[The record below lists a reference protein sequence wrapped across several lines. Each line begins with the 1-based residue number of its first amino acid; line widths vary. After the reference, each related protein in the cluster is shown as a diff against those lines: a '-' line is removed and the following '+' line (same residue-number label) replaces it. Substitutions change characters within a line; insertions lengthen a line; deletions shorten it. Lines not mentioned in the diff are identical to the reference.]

1 MTLPTLRLPDHLA
14 ASLAAGHPWVYRDH
28 VSGRPSIPDGAW
40 VRVEAGR
47 AAAVGL
53 WAAEG
58 PIAVRAFRRAPAGG
72 SLAVP
77 DRAWVRAT
85 VDRALDQRAAVGLGE
100 AGSNTGPAEPASVGA
115 GPGAARTDAYRLL
128 YGEGDGLPG
137 LTLDRYGRYA
147 VAKTYADAYRLP
159 GSDAEALLTE
169 VVRALTGRLRL
180 RGVVAAPHGDEP
192 LAPLWGEP
200 PPREVTVSEHGL
212 TFVANLHEGQKS
224 GLFLDQRDNRATV
237 RSVARGR
244 RVANL
249 FAYAGGF
256 SVHALAGGAV
266 RAVDVDLAVPAL
278 RDAERNVAANAAAI
292 HAAWPAGG
300 PASDRH
306 ATVCLD
312 LLADPAAAL
321 RHPALAG
328 SDLIVLDPPSLA
340 RHKGQRHAALRAYRR
355 LNAGAL
361 AALPA
366 GGLLA
371 TASCTAQV
379 SAEAFRE
386 VVAQAAADAGVDAR
400 VLRETGHAPDHPVPL
415 AFPEGRYLKLLL
427 LRVDRPG

>member
-1 MTLPTLRLPDHLA
+1 MTLPTLRLPEHLA
-14 ASLAAGHPWVYRDH
+14 GPLAAGHPWVYRDH
-28 VSGRPSIPDGAW
+28 IAGRPTIADGSW

-47 AAAVGL
+47 AAGVGL
-53 WAAEG
+53 WAAAG
-58 PIAVRAFRRAPAGG
+58 PIAARVFRRAPPGG
-72 SLAVP
+72 PLTPP
-77 DRAWVRAT
+77 DRAWVRVL

-100 AGSNTGPAEPASVGA
+100 AA
-115 GPGAARTDAYRLL
+115 GRPTTGAAHTDAYRLL
-128 YGEGDGLPG
+128 FGEGDGLPG
-137 LTLDRYGRYA
+137 LTVNRYGRFAVVKAYA
-147 VAKTYADAYRLP
+147 EAFRLP

-169 VVRALTGRLRL
+169 VVRSLAGRLRL

-192 LAPLWGEP
+192 LAPLWGEL
-200 PPREVTVSEHGL
+200 PPREVTVTEHGL
-212 TFVANLHEGQKS
+212 TFVANLHEGQKT

-237 RSVARGR
+237 RAVAGGR

-278 RDAERNVAANAAAI
+278 GDAVRNVAANAAAI
-292 HAAWPAGG
+292 EAAWPDGG
-300 PASDRH
+300 PAAARH
-306 ATVCLD
+306 ATLTLD

-321 RHPALAG
+321 RHPAIAG

-355 LNAGAL
+355 LNAAVL

-379 SAEAFRE
+379 SPEAFRE
-386 VVAQAAADAGVDAR
+386 VLAQASADVGVDAR
-400 VLRETGHAPDHPVPL
+400 VLHDAGHAADHPVPL
-415 AFPEGRYLKLLL
+415 AFPEGRYLKFLL
-427 LRVDRPG
+427 LRVDHPG